1 MKEKKSDYLL
11 IKIVAAVII
20 GIIIGFIIKSTSG
33 VSIDGSM
40 STQHVLMNIVLP
52 VKHILGQVIFFM
64 VPLIIIGFVTPAI
77 TGIKNNTSKMLGTIL
92 LLAYLSSVL
101 AAAFSMVAG
110 YVIIPHLNIEQS
122 VTNIE
127 LPEMIFKL
135 DIEPM
140 FPVITALFFSITFGL
155 AVIYTN
161 STLLEKLFNE
171 LNNVVMLLV
180 NKLIIPILPFF
191 ICATFIELTYLGKIT
206 DQLPAFI
213 SMIALVL
220 IGHFIWLA
228 VLYTIGGLISSKSP
242 FRVLKHYL
250 PAYLTAVGTMSSAAT
265 LPVALKCASKS
276 DALDKDVVDFA
287 IPMGATI
294 HLCGSVLTETFFVMG
309 ISYILYG
316 SLPDLTTMLV
326 FIVLLGIFAV
336 GAPGVPGGT
345 VAASIGIITS
355 VLGFDATGV
364 GLVMA
369 IFALQDS
376 FGTAC
381 NVTGDGALALMLQG
395 IFKKN
400 KDNTVNA

>member
-1 MKEKKSDYLL
+1 MKERKSDYLL
-11 IKIVAAVII
+11 VKIIVAVVL
-20 GIIIGFIIKSTSG
+20 GVVLGFIIKSTSSQS
-33 VSIDGSM
+33 VDGGM
-40 STQHVLMNIVLP
+40 STQHILMNLVLP

-77 TGIKNNTSKMLGTIL
+77 TGIKNNTSKMLGTML

-101 AAAFSMVAG
+101 AAAFSMVSG
-110 YVIIPHLNIEQS
+110 YIIIPHLNIEQS
-122 VTNIE
+122 VTDTV
-127 LPEMIFKL
+127 LPDMIFKL
-135 DIEPM
+135 NIDPM

-155 AVIYTN
+155 AVIYTK
-161 STLLEKLFNE
+161 STLLEKMFNE

-180 NKLIIPILPFF
+180 NKLVIPILPFF
-191 ICATFIELTYLGKIT
+191 ICATFIELTYMGKIT
-206 DQLPAFI
+206 DQLPTFI
-213 SMIALVL
+213 SMVVLVL

-228 VLYTIGGLISSKSP
+228 VLYSIAGLVSGKSP
-242 FRVLKHYL
+242 VRVFKHYA
-250 PAYLTAVGTMSSAAT
+250 PAYFTAVGTMSSAAT
-265 LPVALKCASKS
+265 LPVALKCANKS

-294 HLCGSVLTETFFVMG
+294 HLCGSVLTEVFFVMG

-316 SLPDLTTMLV
+316 ALPDLPTMLV

-345 VAASIGIITS
+345 VAASVGIITS

-381 NVTGDGALALMLQG
+381 NVTGDGALALILQG
-395 IFKKN
+395 IFKENKN
-400 KDNTVNA
+400 K

>member
-64 VPLIIIGFVTPAI
+64 VPLIIIGFFTPAI

-155 AVIYTN
+155 AVIYAN
-161 STLLEKLFNE
+161 STLLEKIFNE

-213 SMIALVL
+213 SMIVLVL

-228 VLYTIGGLISSKSP
+228 VLYTIGGLISGKSP
-242 FRVLKHYL
+242 FRVLKHYA

-326 FIVLLGIFAV
+326 FIVLLGVFAV

-400 KDNTVNA
+400 KDNTINA